1 MFFFLQLPKSTRQVT
16 LEAEGE
22 GSSLV
27 QLSYRYNLATK
38 DDKPSFSVKHKI
50 LPSSYSGQ
58 LQMEVCADYSPAAG
72 DDTKES
78 NMAVMEIYLPS
89 GYTADSEKF
98 EQIRSANEVQRIE
111 TKNSDSAIIIYFDS
125 LTAGQPVCFPVA
137 ADRSHAVAKQ
147 KPAAI
152 TIYDYYK
159 TEQRATVYYEVK
171 SSLCDICDQES
182 ECGKCKK

>member
-1 MFFFLQLPKSTRQVT
+1 
-16 LEAEGE
+16 
-22 GSSLV
+22 
-27 QLSYRYNLATK
+27 
-38 DDKPSFSVKHKI
+38 
-50 LPSSYSGQ
+50 
-58 LQMEVCADYSPAAG
+58 MEVCADYSPAAG
-72 DDTKES
+72 DETKES

-98 EQIRSANEVQRIE
+98 EQIRSAKEVQRIE
-111 TKNSDSAIIIYFDS
+111 TKNSDTAIIIYFDS
-125 LTAGQPVCFPVA
+125 ITAGQPVCFPIT

>member
-1 MFFFLQLPKSTRQVT
+1 M
-16 LEAEGE
+16 
-22 GSSLV
+22 

-50 LPSSYSGQ
+50 LPSSYNGQ
-58 LQMEVCADYSPAAG
+58 LQLEICADYAPAAG
-72 DDTKES
+72 DDITES

-89 GYTADSEKF
+89 GYTSDSEKF
-98 EQIRSANEVQRIE
+98 DQIRMATQVQRVE
-111 TKNSDSAIIIYFDS
+111 TKNSETAVIIYFDS
-125 LTAGQPVCFPVA
+125 LTAGQPVCLTVSA
-137 ADRSHAVAKQ
+137 EKSHAVAKQ

-159 TEQRATVYYEVK
+159 TEQRATVYYEIK
-171 SSLCDICDQES
+171 SSLCDICDHES